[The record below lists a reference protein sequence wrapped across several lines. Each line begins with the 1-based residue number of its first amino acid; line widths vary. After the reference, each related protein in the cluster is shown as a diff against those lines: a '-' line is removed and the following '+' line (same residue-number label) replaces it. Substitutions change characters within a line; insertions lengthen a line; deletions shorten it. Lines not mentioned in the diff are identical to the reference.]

1 MVHRITV
8 FLGDSGFPDILA
20 KSYKIVL
27 SHTDTEDLYQQQ
39 AEVELEKG
47 HLIQDIAT
55 RWNLLLVMIFCILK
69 NKEAV
74 RPHWPI
80 STRLGL
86 LTTSWRNKVQ
96 RLETILQQ
104 YRQKQWCSYKCHYH
118 NAIHNAVIWICI
130 LKYYQNHNKPKCNV
144 QDPETSTACIRIKL
158 LHKSSASS
166 IIKTANILFSMGV
179 SQM

>member
-1 MVHRITV
+1 MVTRDSADCASFWQWQMTRKVNRNLQLLDSSLKMVTVAIQLPFIYMLCIAYMFHRIAV

-39 AEVELEKG
+39 AEVELGNG

-55 RWNLLLVMIFCILK
+55 RCNLLLVMIFCILK

-74 RPHWPI
+74 RPHWPN

-104 YRQKQWCSYKCHYH
+104 YRQKQ
-118 NAIHNAVIWICI
+118 
-130 LKYYQNHNKPKCNV
+130 
-144 QDPETSTACIRIKL
+144 
-158 LHKSSASS
+158 
-166 IIKTANILFSMGV
+166 
-179 SQM
+179 